1 MTLTGWP
8 IIGLAGLAALVTGAG
23 TVLRWRRSRV
33 PLRLAGLL
41 LTEAL
46 VVFSIGL
53 VVNRSQQFYPSWT
66 ALSGE
71 TGTAAKAQD
80 RAGRLDASFVDGRS
94 RSWPGGTV
102 TVPEGY
108 AAHRLDYPVLVV
120 LGGPP
125 ATVPGAITVT
135 IGPGPRTPDL
145 RDLPARLGADLRTS
159 PRGWALVATAAMLRP
174 AERLIADFP
183 GQFTGL
189 AVVGTGHAPAI
200 GSVQVHVAGN
210 RAEAI
215 TWASAQTAP
224 ALAPPQVLPS

>member
-1 MTLTGWP
+1 MTLTGVP
-8 IIGLAGLAALVTGAG
+8 IIVLAGLAALITGVS
-23 TVLRWRRSRV
+23 TVLLWHRTFV

-46 VVFSIGL
+46 VVASIGL
-53 VVNRSQQFYPSWT
+53 IVNRSQQFYPSWT

-71 TGTAAKAQD
+71 TGAEARSTD

-94 RSWPGGTV
+94 RPWAGGTV

-108 AAHRLDYPVLVV
+108 AAHRLVYPVLVD

-125 ATVPGAITVT
+125 VTVQGLIDVTIVPGA
-135 IGPGPRTPDL
+135 RTPDL

-159 PRGWALVATAAMLRP
+159 PRGWALVAAAATLPP
-174 AERLIADFP
+174 AERLITEFP
-183 GQFTGL
+183 GQFAGL
-189 AVVGTGHAPAI
+189 AVVGTGRAPAI
-200 GSVQVHVAGN
+200 RSVPVHVAGN

-215 TWASAQTAP
+215 AWASAQTAP